1 MRLPVYRDS
10 QMFDTLF
17 KVKINWYVY
26 FACGI
31 LLLLLIPGISIWCFL
46 ALMIAL
52 HQFLLVFYSVG
63 YIIPIRYLAGALM
76 SLQMLVGSSFA
87 YLGLDE
93 FQYFRY
99 RMQLPEADYFIYAI
113 PATVCFILGLHVMSR
128 LRGEKINEEKIK
140 EFVRQNPSIMYIFIV
155 TGFLASFV
163 SGMFGSELG
172 FVFYLISGFKFVG
185 AFMIITGGST
195 LKPLPLA
202 IVFGSIIL
210 SSLGSAMFHD
220 LIIWLVFLLTV
231 LAIKFKPSVVVKGFT
246 AFGFLLMIITI
257 QQLKGTYRKAT
268 QYQGKEGSVEA
279 FDDAFEEYNEQGGL
293 FDKQSLAMHN
303 VRINQ
308 GFIVTYIMNHVPA
321 REPFAN
327 GNELYKILEA
337 AFLPRVLAP
346 NKLEAGDNSLVRQY
360 SGLVLRKHTSMSLSA
375 MGDGYINF
383 GVVGGCLFMF
393 CLGLSFNLVLIFFNR
408 YSKEAPV
415 VILFMPLI
423 FYFPIRPDTA
433 LQTSLGHL
441 VKASFLVYI
450 FLLVWKYD
458 LSLRR
463 KTIQPLKA

>member
-1 MRLPVYRDS
+1 
-10 QMFDTLF
+10 MFDTLF

-26 FACGI
+26 FACG
-31 LLLLLIPGISIWCFL
+31 LLLLLLRPGISGWCFV

-63 YIIPIRYLAGALM
+63 HIIPIRYLAGALM

-99 RMQLPEADYFIYAI
+99 RMQLPEAEYFIYAI

-128 LRGEKINEEKIK
+128 LRGERINEEKIK
-140 EFVRQNPSIMYIFIV
+140 EFVRQNPSVMYVFIAV
-155 TGFLASFV
+155 GFLSSFIA
-163 SGMFGSELG
+163 GMFGSELG

-185 AFMIITGGST
+185 AFMIIIGGST

-202 IVFGSIIL
+202 IVFGSIVL
-210 SSLGSAMFHD
+210 SSLGSTMFHD
-220 LIIWLVFLLTV
+220 LIIWLIFLLAI
-231 LAIKFKPSVVVKGFT
+231 LAIRFKPSVAIKGLA
-246 AFGFLLMIITI
+246 AFGLLLLIITI
-257 QQLKGTYRKAT
+257 QQVKGTYRKAT

-279 FDDAFEEYNEQGGL
+279 FDDALEEYKEEGGL

-327 GNELYKILEA
+327 GDELYKILEA

-346 NKLEAGDNSLVRQY
+346 DKLEAGDNSLVQQY

-383 GVVGGCLFMF
+383 GIVGGCIFMF
-393 CLGLSFNLVLIFFNR
+393 CLGLSFNIILLLFYRYNR
-408 YSKEAPV
+408 EMPV
-415 VILFMPLI
+415 ALLFMPLI

-433 LQTSLGHL
+433 LQTSLGHM
-441 VKASFLVYI
+441 VKASFLVYMF
-450 FLLVWKYD
+450 FLFWKYD
-458 LSLRR
+458 LSLKR
-463 KTIQPLKA
+463 KNIQTAKV